1 MDYKMLFIRAI
12 KSGCLWQCAL
22 SWIYADYGHGNQPQ
36 TGYYIY
42 SGLYPVVFPVAG
54 FVSKKNR

>member
-12 KSGCLWQCAL
+12 KSGCLCR
-22 SWIYADYGHGNQPQ
+22 IYADYGHGNQPQ
-36 TGYYIY
+36 TGCYIY

-54 FVSKKNR
+54 SGK

>member
-1 MDYKMLFIRAI
+1 MDYINCVFILCDRI
-12 KSGCLWQCAL
+12 RLPVQCAL

-36 TGYYIY
+36 TGCYIY

-54 FVSKKNR
+54 FGK

>member
-12 KSGCLWQCAL
+12 KSGCLCSVL
-22 SWIYADYGHGNQPQ
+22 YHGFMLITGNQPQ
-36 TGYYIY
+36 TGCYIY

-54 FVSKKNR
+54 FGK